1 MLEIE
6 DIEGL
11 IAACTV
17 AIGQID
23 IAGLRE
29 RLAIPCPVIPVGL
42 SLILEGLDGS
52 WMAAV
57 LEIALRHRLDIGMHR
72 LRHQI
77 GIFDAALGKAMRIES
92 RIIAALCAHACIRCC
107 IFLD

>member
-11 IAACTV
+11 IAACAV
-17 AIGQID
+17 AMGQID

-29 RLAIPCPVIPVGL
+29 RLAIPCPVTPVGL

-52 WMAAV
+52 WMVAV
-57 LEIALRHRLDIGMHR
+57 LEIAILRSLC
-72 LRHQI
+72 QPS
-77 GIFDAALGKAMRIES
+77 S
-92 RIIAALCAHACIRCC
+92 RSL
-107 IFLD
+107 LSLS